1 MTPRPCQMKAI
12 IRIAENPGHV
22 NPVRDKNI
30 SKKNHGHKNKKKLYP
45 NIADLHRGKT
55 HQSTPDV
62 AEHGPAQGGIVAYLT
77 VCEILAD
84 ASPALAGF
92 LPVWVCNVRVKPFRV
107 RFSVP
112 PNHLYGTDHDFE
124 KDV

>member
-1 MTPRPCQMKAI
+1 MDFHI
-12 IRIAENPGHV
+12 INPNV
-22 NPVRDKNI
+22 
-30 SKKNHGHKNKKKLYP
+30 
-45 NIADLHRGKT
+45 ADLHRVKT
-55 HQSTPDV
+55 RQSASRP
-62 AEHGPAQGGIVAYLT
+62 GGIVAYLT